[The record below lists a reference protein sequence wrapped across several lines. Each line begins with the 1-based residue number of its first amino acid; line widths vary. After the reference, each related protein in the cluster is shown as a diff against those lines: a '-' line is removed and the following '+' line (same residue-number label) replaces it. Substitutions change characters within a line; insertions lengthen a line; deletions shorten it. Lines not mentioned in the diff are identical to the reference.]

1 MRERT
6 LPHAQTGC
14 PDGRQY
20 FPQHHTVFMPHII
33 ISEQKTIRF
42 FGAYLPAELRQATLP
57 CASKAA
63 LAALSAAKSVPEKLR
78 STCQRDRI
86 GAGTKDDESGL
97 APAEEDDT
105 ASADYSRWQAYWL
118 LFTDDIPSAVQGA

>member
-1 MRERT
+1 MAARVYYNNAT
-6 LPHAQTGC
+6 
-14 PDGRQY
+14 
-20 FPQHHTVFMPHII
+20 

-42 FGAYLPAELRQATLP
+42 FGAHLPAELRWPALP

-105 ASADYSRWQAYWL
+105 ASADYSRWQACWL
-118 LFTDDIPSAVQGA
+118 LFTDGNMIF